1 MTATAGPTVVIA
13 GGGTGGH
20 LYPGLAVA
28 EALVARGRHVEFVG
42 TANGIEARVVPAA
55 GFPIHLLPGR
65 QLRGGGVGRAVL
77 GVGTLVRGVGRALAV
92 LVDLRPGLVVGVGGY
107 ASAAAVVAARLRRI
121 PTLLLEQNVIPG
133 AANRLLGRLGPRVC
147 VGFEETVGRFT
158 PGQAVH
164 TGNPI
169 RMRVM
174 ATPRVRRDRLGLLVM
189 GGSGGAH
196 HVNVMVVEAAGHI
209 VDLLRDVDVFHQ
221 TGPADAPSTRA
232 TYAQLGL
239 VARVEPFIEDVGAAY
254 AAADVVV
261 SRAGAM
267 SCAELTALGLPSILV
282 PYPFA
287 ADDHQ
292 RANAEVLVR
301 AGAADMI
308 PDREL
313 TPKRLG
319 DALAGLITDA
329 ARRTQM
335 AANARVLGRPEAAAR
350 VAMECE
356 RLLDGALRAANTAPT

>member
-1 MTATAGPTVVIA
+1 MTAAAGPPVVIA

-28 EALVARGRHVEFVG
+28 EALAARGRRVEFVG
-42 TANGIEARVVPAA
+42 TANGIEARVVPAS
-55 GFPIHLLPGR
+55 GFPIHLLSGR
-65 QLRGGGVGRAVL
+65 QLRGGGVGRAVM
-77 GVGTLVRGVGRALAV
+77 GVGSLLRGVGRAIAV
-92 LVDLRPGLVVGVGGY
+92 LSELGPGLVVGVGGY
-107 ASAAAVVAARLRRI
+107 ASAATVVAARLRRI

-147 VGFEETVGRFT
+147 VGFEDTVARFA
-158 PGQAVH
+158 PGQAVY

-169 RMRVM
+169 RMRVIE
-174 ATPRVRRDRLGLLVM
+174 APRARRDRLGLLVM

-196 HVNVMVVEAAGHI
+196 QVNAMTVGAAGYI
-209 VDLLRDVDVFHQ
+209 TDLLRGVDVFHQ
-221 TGPADAPSTRA
+221 TGPADAPAMRA
-232 TYAQLGL
+232 AWAQLGL
-239 VARVEPFIEDVGAAY
+239 PARVEPFIEDMGAAY

-301 AGAADMI
+301 AGAAAMI

-313 TPKRLG
+313 TPKNLA
-319 DALAGLITDA
+319 DAIAGLVTDS

-335 AANARVLGRPEAAAR
+335 AAKARALGRPEAAAR

-356 RLLDGALRAANTAPT
+356 QLLDGASRAENAAPT

>member
-1 MTATAGPTVVIA
+1 MTTASGPTVVIA

-28 EALVARGRHVEFVG
+28 EALAAHGRRVEFVG
-42 TANGIEARVVPAA
+42 TAMGIEARVVPAA
-55 GFPIHLLPGR
+55 GFSIHLLSGR
-65 QLRGGGVGRAVL
+65 QLRGGGVGRAAL
-77 GVGTLVRGVGRALAV
+77 GVASLARGVGSALAV
-92 LVDLRPGLVVGVGGY
+92 LGRLRPGLVVGVGGY
-107 ASAAAVVAARLRRI
+107 ASVATVLAARMRRI

-147 VGFEETVGRFT
+147 VGFEETVARFGA
-158 PGQAVH
+158 GQAVH

-169 RMRVM
+169 RTRIIE
-174 ATPRVRRDRLGLLVM
+174 TPRMRRDRLGLLVV

-196 HVNVMVVEAAGHI
+196 HVNVTMVEAAGFI
-209 VDLLRDVDVFHQ
+209 LELLRDVDVFHQ
-221 TGPADAPSTRA
+221 TGPADAPGMRA

-239 VARVEPFIEDVGAAY
+239 PARVEPFIDDMGAAY

-267 SCAELTALGLPSILV
+267 TCAELTALGLASILV

-301 AGAADMI
+301 AGAAEMI

-313 TPKRLG
+313 SPERLG
-319 DALAGLITDA
+319 DAIAGLVGDA
-329 ARRTQM
+329 ARRTKM
-335 AANARVLGRPEAAAR
+335 AANARALGRPEAAAR
-350 VAMECE
+350 VALECE
-356 RLLDGALRAANTAPT
+356 RLLEVRAHASVAAPS

>member
-1 MTATAGPTVVIA
+1 MTTGAGLAVVIA

-28 EALVARGRHVEFVG
+28 EALAARGRRVEFVG
-42 TANGIEARVVPAA
+42 TATGIEARVVPTA
-55 GFPIHLLPGR
+55 GFTIHLLPGR

-77 GVGTLVRGVGRALAV
+77 GMGSLARGVGRARAV
-92 LVDLRPGLVVGVGGY
+92 LAELRPGLVVGVGGY
-107 ASAAAVVAARLRRI
+107 ASVATVLAAHMRRL

-133 AANRLLGRLGPRVC
+133 AANRLLGRLGSRVC
-147 VGFEETVGRFT
+147 VGFEETVGRFA

-169 RMRVM
+169 RTRVIE
-174 ATPRVRRDRLGLLVM
+174 TPRMRRDRLGLLVV

-196 HVNVMVVEAAGHI
+196 HVNAAMVEAAGCI
-209 VDLLRDVDVFHQ
+209 VDLLRNVDVLHQ
-221 TGPADAPSTRA
+221 TGPTDAPGMRA
-232 TYAQLGL
+232 AYAQLGL
-239 VARVEPFIEDVGAAY
+239 PVRVEPFIDDMGAAY
-254 AAADVVV
+254 AGADVVV

-267 SCAELTALGLPSILV
+267 TCAELTALGLPSILV

-313 TPKRLG
+313 SGGRLG
-319 DALAGLITDA
+319 DAIAGLVGDA
-329 ARRTQM
+329 GRRTKM
-335 AANARVLGRPEAAAR
+335 AANARALGRPEAAAR
-350 VAMECE
+350 VAGECE
-356 RLLDGALRAANTAPT
+356 RLLDAGIHASGAAPS

>member
-1 MTATAGPTVVIA
+1 MTTQAGPTVVIA

-28 EALVARGRHVEFVG
+28 EALVGRGRRVEFVG

-77 GVGTLVRGVGRALAV
+77 GAGSLARGVGRALAV
-92 LVDLRPGLVVGVGGY
+92 LGEVRPGLVVGVGGY
-107 ASAAAVVAARLRRI
+107 ASAAAVVAARMRRI
-121 PTLLLEQNVIPG
+121 PALLLEQNVIPG

-147 VGFEETVGRFT
+147 VGFEQTIARFA

-169 RMRVM
+169 RMRVLE
-174 ATPRVRRDRLGLLVM
+174 APRVPRDRLGLLVM

-196 HVNVMVVEAAGHI
+196 QVNAMVVEAAGYLEG
-209 VDLLRDVDVFHQ
+209 LLRTVDVFHQ
-221 TGPADAPSTRA
+221 TGPADAAGMRA
-232 TYAQLGL
+232 AWGALGL
-239 VARVEPFIEDVGAAY
+239 AARVEPFIEDMGAAY

-267 SCAELTALGLPSILV
+267 SCAELTALGLPSILM

-292 RANAEVLVR
+292 RANAEVLVG
-301 AGAADMI
+301 AGAAAMI
-308 PDREL
+308 PSREL
-313 TPKRLG
+313 TPKRLA
-319 DALAGLITDA
+319 DALSGLITDA
-329 ARRTQM
+329 AKRTQM
-335 AANARVLGRPEAAAR
+335 AANARALGRPEAALS

-356 RLLDGALRAANTAPT
+356 RLLDGASHAENAAPT

>member
-1 MTATAGPTVVIA
+1 MTPASGPTVVIA

-28 EALVARGRHVEFVG
+28 EALVDRGRRIEFVG
-42 TANGIEARVVPAA
+42 TANGIEARVVPSA
-55 GFPIHLLPGR
+55 GFRIHLLPGR

-77 GVGTLVRGVGRALAV
+77 GVGSLARGVGRALTMLAE
-92 LVDLRPGLVVGVGGY
+92 LRPGLVVGVGGY
-107 ASAAAVVAARLRRI
+107 ASAATVVAARLRRI

-147 VGFEETVGRFT
+147 VGFAETVGRFAQ
-158 PGQAVH
+158 GQAVH

-169 RMRVM
+169 RRRVIE
-174 ATPRVRRDRLGLLVM
+174 TPRTRRDRLGLLVV

-196 HVNVMVVEAAGHI
+196 HVNVMVVEAAGYI
-209 VDLLRDVDVFHQ
+209 VDLLRDVDVLHQ
-221 TGPADAPSTRA
+221 TGPTDASNIHA

-239 VARVEPFIEDVGAAY
+239 PARVEPFIEDMGAAY
-254 AAADVVV
+254 AGADVVV

-267 SCAELTALGLPSILV
+267 ACAELTALGLPSILV
-282 PYPFA
+282 PYPYA

-301 AGAADMI
+301 AGAAAMI

-313 TPKRLG
+313 TPKRLS
-319 DALAGLITDA
+319 DAIAGLVGDA
-329 ARRTQM
+329 ARRATM
-335 AANARVLGRPEAAAR
+335 AANARALGRPEAAAR
-350 VAMECE
+350 VAEECE
-356 RLLDGALRAANTAPT
+356 SLLDASAHAFGAAPP

>member
-1 MTATAGPTVVIA
+1 MNAAAGPTVVIA

-28 EALVARGRHVEFVG
+28 EALAARGRRVEFVG

-55 GFPIHLLPGR
+55 GFPIHLLSGR

-77 GVGTLVRGVGRALAV
+77 GMGSLFRGVGRALAV
-92 LVDLRPGLVVGVGGY
+92 LAELRPGLVLGVGGY

-147 VGFEETVGRFT
+147 VGFEETVARFA
-158 PGQAVH
+158 PGQAVY

-169 RMRVM
+169 RMRVIE
-174 ATPRVRRDRLGLLVM
+174 APRAPRARLGLLVM

-196 HVNVMVVEAAGHI
+196 QVNAMTVEAAGY
-209 VDLLRDVDVFHQ
+209 VTDLLRDVDVFHQ
-221 TGPADAPSTRA
+221 TGPADAPAMRA
-232 TYAQLGL
+232 AWVQLGL
-239 VARVEPFIEDVGAAY
+239 PARVEPFIEDMGAAY

-267 SCAELTALGLPSILV
+267 SCAELTALGLPSILI

-301 AGAADMI
+301 AGAAAMI

-313 TPKRLG
+313 TPKRLA
-319 DALAGLITDA
+319 DAIAGLVTDA

-335 AANARVLGRPEAAAR
+335 AANARALGRPEAAAR

-356 RLLDGALRAANTAPT
+356 KLLGGALRAENAAPT